1 MSVILMNRAAFER
14 ALANASGPMTDEQR
28 RAMFARRSKGYAIT
42 ADQARSNARRA
53 QAAALGSKVVL
64 TDVSPVV
71 SDVGPYTPRSGVFT
85 ETVRQ
90 SPQSVRVTQ
99 GNMVPGQDIGSRNS
113 SKSGAELV
121 RERNRTTLPIP
132 SAPSTPKQIISEQR
146 KSELQE
152 LYLAGGMS
160 KELGDALIASGV
172 ITPKTGGVVGAPRAG
187 KKAAGRAGAPASR
200 ITADGRRIA
209 LPDRGLG
216 RPDWYV
222 SGGGGLAPGLSGS
235 PKRSR

>member
-1 MSVILMNRAAFER
+1 MNVILMNRSAFER
-14 ALANASGPMTDEQR
+14 ALANAGPMTDEQR

-42 ADQARSNARRA
+42 ADQARQNARRA
-53 QAAALGSKVVL
+53 QAASLGAKVVL
-64 TDVSPVV
+64 TDVSPAV
-71 SDVGPYTPRSGVFT
+71 SDVGPYTPRTGAFT

-99 GNMVPGQDIGSRNS
+99 GNMVPGQDIGSRS
-113 SKSGAELV
+113 SPKTAAELV

-132 SAPSTPKQIISEQR
+132 SVPSTPKQIISDQR
-146 KSELQE
+146 KAELQD

-160 KELGDALIASGV
+160 KELGDALIAAGM
-172 ITPKTGGVVGAPRAG
+172 ITPKTVGVVGAPRAG
-187 KKAAGRAGAPASR
+187 KKAGSSAGAPASR

-216 RPDWYV
+216 RPAWYV
-222 SGGGGLAPGLSGS
+222 SGGGGLAPGLSGK
-235 PKRSR
+235 PQRSR

>member
-1 MSVILMNRAAFER
+1 MNVILMNRAAFER
-14 ALANASGPMTDEQR
+14 ALANAGPMTDEQR

-42 ADQARSNARRA
+42 ADQARQNARRA

-64 TDVSPVV
+64 TDVKPAL
-71 SDVGPYTPRSGVFT
+71 SDVGPYTPRSGSFT

-99 GNMVPGQDIGSRNS
+99 GNMVPGQDIGSRSS
-113 SKSGAELV
+113 SKTAAELI

-132 SAPSTPKQIISEQR
+132 GAPSTPKQIISDQR
-146 KSELQE
+146 KAELQE

-187 KKAAGRAGAPASR
+187 KKAAGRAGAQASI

-222 SGGGGLAPGLSGS
+222 SGGGGLTPGLSGS